1 MMTEHGYEAVLL
13 AFDSNI
19 DMYKCRVVINNN
31 DSITAWFTDEEV
43 KEMYA
48 RKRQREKEKKINHQT
63 YIKKKK
69 GGKK

>member
-1 MMTEHGYEAVLL
+1 MTEHGFETILL
-13 AFDSNI
+13 AHDSET
-19 DMYKCRVVINNN
+19 DMYKCKVVINNN

-48 RKRQREKEKKINHQT
+48 RKRQREKEKKINHQI